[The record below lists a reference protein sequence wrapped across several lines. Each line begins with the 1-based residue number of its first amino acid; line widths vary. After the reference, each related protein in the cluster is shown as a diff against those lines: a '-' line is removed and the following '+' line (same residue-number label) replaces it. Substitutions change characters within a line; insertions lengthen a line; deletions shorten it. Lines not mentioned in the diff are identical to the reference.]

1 MLRIA
6 FPRLAAF
13 LAALLVAMPAMAQSW
28 PDRPL
33 KFIVSAPAGSS
44 LDVLAR
50 TIADKLKDRLGQPV
64 VVEDRPAAGGTAATD
79 FVAKSAPDGYTMV
92 ISFNGP
98 LAFGPHLYS
107 KLPYDPLKD
116 LAPVIITSSQP
127 SVLAVNAGLP
137 VKSVK
142 ELVEYAKANPGKLNY
157 ASVGNG
163 SSSQLTMEL
172 LKTTAGVDI
181 VHVPFNGSPPA
192 VTATI
197 QGETQMLFA
206 VMQPLQAQIQAGKLR
221 AIAVTTAKRFPLLP
235 DIPTIAEAGYPG
247 FEALAWNGIL
257 VAAGT
262 PRPIIQ
268 RLNTEINAIL
278 KEPAVKSALQR
289 AGLRPDRRCAR
300 GLRQSDPRRIRK
312 MGAGDPQDRRQ
323 DRLIRHFLRAND
335 EQPMIDA
342 KKIVLAYSGGLDTSV
357 ILKWLQ
363 DTYRCEIVTFTADI
377 GQGDELEPARTKAA
391 AAGVKQIFIDDL
403 REEFVRD
410 FVFPM
415 FRANAI
421 YEGEYLLGTS
431 IARPLIAKR
440 QIEIARETGA
450 DAVSHG
456 ATGKGNDQ
464 VRFELGYYAL
474 EPDIKV
480 IAPWREWDLM
490 SREKLLAYAEKH
502 GIPIEMKHRG
512 GGSPY
517 SMDANLLHISYEG
530 RALEDPA
537 QEAEEDMWRW
547 TVSPEKAPD
556 RAEYVELEY
565 RQGDIVAI
573 NGKTLIAREGA
584 DRT

>member
-6 FPRLAAF
+6 FPRLAVF
-13 LAALLVAMPAMAQSW
+13 LAALLVAMPGMAQSW

-116 LAPVIITSSQP
+116 LAPVIVTSSQP

-278 KEPAVKSALQR
+278 KEPAVKSALNAQGFDLIGG
-289 AGLRPDRRCAR
+289 APEDFANLIR
-300 GLRQSDPRRIRK
+300 GESEKWAPVIRK
-312 MGAGDPQDRRQ
+312 
-323 DRLIRHFLRAND
+323 
-335 EQPMIDA
+335 
-342 KKIVLAYSGGLDTSV
+342 
-357 ILKWLQ
+357 
-363 DTYRCEIVTFTADI
+363 
-377 GQGDELEPARTKAA
+377 
-391 AAGVKQIFIDDL
+391 
-403 REEFVRD
+403 
-410 FVFPM
+410 
-415 FRANAI
+415 
-421 YEGEYLLGTS
+421 
-431 IARPLIAKR
+431 
-440 QIEIARETGA
+440 TGA
-450 DAVSHG
+450 KID
-456 ATGKGNDQ
+456 
-464 VRFELGYYAL
+464 
-474 EPDIKV
+474 
-480 IAPWREWDLM
+480 
-490 SREKLLAYAEKH
+490 
-502 GIPIEMKHRG
+502 
-512 GGSPY
+512 
-517 SMDANLLHISYEG
+517 
-530 RALEDPA
+530 
-537 QEAEEDMWRW
+537 
-547 TVSPEKAPD
+547 
-556 RAEYVELEY
+556 
-565 RQGDIVAI
+565 
-573 NGKTLIAREGA
+573 
-584 DRT
+584 